1 MKIGY
6 FLSTFPYSPLKKIA
20 LPLRL
25 KLDNSNNI
33 KQLNATLTVWHAPC
47 CFVFMKK
54 MEKHNQIQK
63 DFFDTMINDAIE
75 DLRKSGLEDEEIIT
89 IISQEFGPRY
99 VHHLFEVAKQAGAR
113 ET

>member
-1 MKIGY
+1 
-6 FLSTFPYSPLKKIA
+6 
-20 LPLRL
+20 
-25 KLDNSNNI
+25 
-33 KQLNATLTVWHAPC
+33 
-47 CFVFMKK
+47 MKK

-75 DLRKSGLEDEEIIT
+75 DLSKSGLEDEEIIT

-99 VHHLFEVAKQAGAR
+99 VHHLFKVAKQAGAR